1 MADFDSPLGDF
12 DYQPSLFDDWT
23 APAVLFDDGYG
34 LFDSALNNFDDGGI
48 NSATVS
54 ITGIT
59 LTAEAGSITQNVS
72 DEIQIT
78 GLQTAIT
85 AENIAATGIQNANIS
100 LTGLE
105 LSAFYGD
112 INEIVN
118 DSVSISGL
126 EALANVATIS
136 ASATQSQS
144 IALSGIDLVAE
155 YGEIN
160 EQVVDSIAL
169 DGIDLA
175 INAEEIAATG
185 TINTE
190 ISING
195 IGLQGSAASISATGE
210 QTSTDIATGGEF
222 VRPRMERSAKA
233 LVQSTRAVAYAG
245 RVTPRGFTVING
257 GARVFTLES
266 YTQIGQTEAVGQLGI
281 DEESLLMLLVA

>member
-1 MADFDSPLGDF
+1 MSILFDS
-12 DYQPSLFDDWT
+12 
-23 APAVLFDDGYG
+23 GYG
-34 LFDSALNNFDDGGI
+34 LFDSASGNFDDGGVI
-48 NSATVS
+48 SPVIS
-54 ITGIT
+54 VTGII
-59 LTAEAGSITQNVS
+59 LTAQAGSITENVS

-78 GLQTAIT
+78 GLEAAIT

-118 DSVSISGL
+118 DSVSILGL
-126 EALANVATIS
+126 EALADVATIS

-155 YGEIN
+155 YGQIN
-160 EQVVDSIAL
+160 EKVVDSIAIN
-169 DGIDLA
+169 GIDLT
-175 INAEEIAATG
+175 INAEEIAANG
-185 TINTE
+185 TANPK

-195 IGLQGSAASISATGE
+195 IGLQGSAASISATGD

-245 RVTPRGFTVING
+245 RVIPRGFTVING